1 MSGPASRSVL
11 WRGLDGWRAEACVVA
26 VGEDGLR
33 AGGTQIG
40 TDPLPYRLDYVLDAG
55 DRFRTRRFEA
65 TTRGDGWE
73 RRLLLT
79 REDGAWR
86 CAADGS
92 DPPELG
98 EPGGDPADLAAA
110 EEIDL
115 GLSPLTNS
123 TPVLRAGLHR
133 HPGRVELVAAWI
145 SVPELIVRP
154 SRQRYDHVAPGR
166 VRYTD
171 LGLFAGFTREITVD
185 DEGLVT
191 HYPGLAL
198 LAGPVEPA

>member
-1 MSGPASRSVL
+1 MSEPASRSLL

-33 AGGTQIG
+33 AGGTQLG

-55 DRFRTRRFEA
+55 DGFRTRRFEA
-65 TTRGDGWE
+65 SARGDGWE

-79 REDGAWR
+79 REDGGWG
-86 CAADGS
+86 CAAAGS
-92 DPPELG
+92 GAPELG

-110 EEIDL
+110 GEIDL

-133 HPGRVELVAAWI
+133 RPGSLELVAAWI
-145 SVPELIVRP
+145 SVPELTVRA

-171 LGLFAGFTREITVD
+171 LGLFAGFTEEISFGD
-185 DEGLVT
+185 DGLVT
-191 HYPGLAL
+191 HYPGLAT
-198 LAGPVEPA
+198 LAGPLEPA